1 MKIAVLSTSSW
12 RTPPVHY
19 GPWEFFSSAIAE
31 GLYKRGADVT
41 LFATKD
47 SITQAK
53 LESIVPKG
61 TEEDKFDGSGE
72 IHANARYWEY
82 LHIANCLDKA
92 NSFDVIH
99 NNVNFPPL
107 AFAPHIQSQIV
118 TTIHS
123 GRIDFDTQPLTL
135 EIYKR
140 YNPHSHYVSISNA
153 ARHPDITYAETI
165 YHGIPVSEYTFQP
178 KQGSYLLLFGRIDHD
193 KGAAEAIK
201 IAKQF
206 GMKLVL
212 AGIAPNPVYFEEKI
226 APHLD
231 RVTVEYIG
239 SVGGKRKD
247 EILGGAYALLH
258 LINFAEPFGLSVIE
272 ALATGTPVV
281 ALNKGSM
288 PEIIDHGKTGFI
300 ANSLDE
306 VLGHLGN
313 IPTISRDD
321 CRTSVTERFTED
333 IMVENYLQLF
343 EKIVSSK

>member
-1 MKIAVLSTSSW
+1 MKVAVLSTSSW
-12 RTPPVHY
+12 RTPPLHY

-31 GLYKRGADVT
+31 GLHARGVDVT

-47 SITQAK
+47 SKTRAK
-53 LESIVPKG
+53 LEAIVPKG

-72 IHANARYWEY
+72 IYANARYWEY
-82 LHIANCLDKA
+82 LHIAHCMDQATK
-92 NSFDVIH
+92 FDIIH
-99 NNVNFPPL
+99 NNMNFNSL
-107 AFAPHIQSQIV
+107 YFAPHIPSSIV

-123 GRIDFDTQPLTL
+123 GRIDFDAQPLTL

-140 YNPHSHYVSISNA
+140 YNSYSHYVAISNA
-153 ARHPDITYAETI
+153 ARHPDIQYAATI
-165 YHGIPVSEYTFQP
+165 HHGIPVSEYTFQP
-178 KQGSYLLLFGRIDHD
+178 KKGSYLLLFGRIDHD
-193 KGAAEAIK
+193 KGAAEAIQ

-212 AGIAPNPVYFEEKI
+212 AGITPNPTYFAEQIE
-226 APHLD
+226 PHLD
-231 RVTVEYIG
+231 GVHVEYIG
-239 SVGGKRKD
+239 SVGGKKKD

-288 PEIIDHGKTGFI
+288 PEIIDHGTTGFI

-306 VLGHLGN
+306 VPGYLTDVA
-313 IPTISRDD
+313 TIRRED
-321 CRTSVTERFTED
+321 CRASVTERFTQD
-333 IMVENYLQLF
+333 IMVDNYARLF
-343 EKIVSSK
+343 EEIVSKK